1 MPPTE
6 SFPFELAPGERL
18 IWSGSPRRGVAFGA
32 SEIVQT
38 GIGIV
43 FVYLFV
49 QFYGVARYN
58 SPQENMLWAGLFL
71 GMMYFSLG
79 TLFMEGMRRRRSVY
93 AITSERLLMINSV
106 FSRFVKSYP
115 LRTITDSKLEE
126 QKGGVGNIWIG
137 RRYLGPGRIDVRLQ
151 PTTTN
156 RNGLEMIPDAKHVYE
171 LFLAAR
177 EASLAAPV

>member
-1 MPPTE
+1 MPTTE
-6 SFPFELAPGERL
+6 SLPFELAPGERL
-18 IWSGSPRRGVAFGA
+18 IWSGSPRRAVTFGA
-32 SEIVQT
+32 SELAQT
-38 GIGIV
+38 AIAIV

-58 SPQENMLWAGLFL
+58 TAQENMLWAGLFL

-79 TLFMEGMRRRRSVY
+79 TLFLQGMRRHRSVY
-93 AITSERLLMINSV
+93 AITTERLLMINTV
-106 FSRFVKSYP
+106 FSRFVKSFP
-115 LRTITDSKLEE
+115 LPTITDIQLEE
-126 QKGGVGNIWIG
+126 QKDGIGNIWIG
-137 RRYLGPGRIDVRLQ
+137 RRYLAPGTIDVRLL
-151 PTTTN
+151 PTASN

>member
-1 MPPTE
+1 MPAPET
-6 SFPFELAPGERL
+6 FPFELGPGERL
-18 IWSGSPRRGVAFGA
+18 IWSGSPRPGGA
-32 SEIVQT
+32 IGATEIAQT
-38 GIGIV
+38 GIAVV

-49 QFYGVARYN
+49 KFYGVARYN
-58 SPQENMLWAGLFL
+58 SAQENILWAGLL
-71 GMMYFSLG
+71 LAMLYFSLG
-79 TLFMEGMRRRRSVY
+79 TLFMERVRRRRSVY
-93 AITSERLLMINSV
+93 AITSERLLMINTV
-106 FSRFVKSYP
+106 FSRFVKSFP

-126 QKGGVGNIWIG
+126 LKGGIGNIWIG
-137 RRYLGPGRIDVRLQ
+137 RRYLGPGTIDVRLL